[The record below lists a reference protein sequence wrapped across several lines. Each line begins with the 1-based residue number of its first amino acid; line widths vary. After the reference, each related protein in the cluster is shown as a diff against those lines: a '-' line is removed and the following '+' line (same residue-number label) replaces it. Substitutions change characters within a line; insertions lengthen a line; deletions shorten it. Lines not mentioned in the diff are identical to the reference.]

1 VYAEMKTLFKMYED
15 LNENVSITD
24 VDVRG
29 NEFIVT
35 KPLWEWVH
43 PHLLR
48 KTAITT
54 MIYNKVP
61 ERFIKFASGH
71 TTNSTAFERY
81 VGHVEKYYKSEMND
95 YYGRIFG

>member
-1 VYAEMKTLFKMYED
+1 MYDDMHETVSVAELDIK
-15 LNENVSITD
+15 
-24 VDVRG
+24 G
-29 NEFIVT
+29 NEHVIT
-35 KPLWEWVH
+35 KQLWEWVH

-71 TTNSTAFERY
+71 TTNSNAFERY
-81 VGHVEKYYKSEMND
+81 VGHVEKYYKSEIND
-95 YYGRIFG
+95 YYGKMFN